1 MAGIR
6 RALLWATTSRYF
18 ITAINLLTTAILAQ
32 ILTAEEYGLAVVGM
46 SVSAIAEAF
55 RELGGGAYLIQ
66 RKVLDSDHIRTTIT
80 VSFII
85 TLIMAAVIILLAEPL
100 ARYSGNPELKNYVLL
115 VCLWYLMG
123 PFFYPI
129 LALMSRKFEFGKLA
143 VVNVVTSVVSSVA
156 TVLLAVDGF
165 SYMSFAWAAV
175 ASGVVGVLLSFY
187 LWRDLSIFRPM
198 LREWRDVLAFSAY
211 SSVNAVLFRLWEIL
225 PYFILVRILNIKSV
239 GILQRALSVCLFPER
254 VIMAG
259 VGVVAL
265 PAFSERARD
274 GRDLKDAYFG
284 AIEHIT
290 GLQWPALGV
299 LALLAHPVVSVL
311 FGAQWLDTVPLITI
325 GCVALLFRFP
335 IGLNYPLLVA
345 VGAIRFVPAF
355 IVFQATVSIGVLTFA
370 AQFGLRAAVLS
381 MLFTVPFN
389 VLFSMLLVRRHVHF
403 AWSELWLAMRRSSAV
418 ALLSIVGPLLVA
430 IAYGWNA
437 DMSFTGAIIAIFL
450 AACGWLGG
458 IWLTGHP
465 LFEELLRARTL
476 ALSRFQIN

>member
-6 RALLWATTSRYF
+6 RALLWATTSKYF
-18 ITAINLLTTAILAQ
+18 ITAINLLAIAILAR
-32 ILTAEEYGLAVVGM
+32 ILTAEEYGIAVLGM

-66 RKVLDSDHIRTTIT
+66 RKALNSDQIRTTIT

-85 TLIMAAVIILLAEPL
+85 TLIMATVIILLSGPL
-100 ARYSGNPELKNYVLL
+100 ARFYGNRDLQNYLLL
-115 VCLWYLMG
+115 VCLWYSMG

-129 LALMSRKFEFGKLA
+129 LALMTRNFEFGKLA
-143 VVNVVTSVVSSVA
+143 LINVVTSIVSSVT

-175 ASGVVGVLLSFY
+175 ASGVVGILLSLF

-198 LREWRDVLAFSAY
+198 LREWRDVLTFSAY
-211 SSVNAVLFRLWEIL
+211 ASVNAVLFRLWEFL
-225 PYFILVRILNIKSV
+225 PYFILTKVLSIESV
-239 GILQRALSVCLFPER
+239 GILQRALSVSLFPER
-254 VIMAG
+254 IIMAG
-259 VGVVAL
+259 VRDVAL
-265 PAFSERARD
+265 SAFSERARD
-274 GRDLKDAYFG
+274 GRDLKHSYIG
-284 AIEHIT
+284 AIEYIT

-299 LALLAHPVVSVL
+299 LALLAQPVASVL

-325 GCVALLFRFP
+325 ACLALLFHFS

-355 IVFQATVSIGVLTFA
+355 VVFQATVSIGILTFA

-381 MLFTVPFN
+381 MLLTVPFN
-389 VLFSMLLVRRHVHF
+389 VIFSILLVRRHVHF
-403 AWSELWLAMRRSSAV
+403 AWSELGRAVRKSAAV
-418 ALLSIVGPLLVA
+418 ALLSIVGPLFVS
-430 IAYGWNA
+430 IVYGWHA
-437 DMSFTGAIIAIFL
+437 DMSFAAALIATCL

-465 LFEELLRARTL
+465 LFEELQRAHTL
-476 ALSRFQIN
+476 AFSRFQAK